1 MLRQAFSVVCKHYWN
16 STVTLDIWSNLAADT
31 PTHSIFV
38 RSSHSSNIG
47 NLLYIGNNN
56 SGDKKKKEKKKILS
70 IC

>member
-16 STVTLDIWSNLAADT
+16 STVTLDIWSNLAADI
-31 PTHSIFV
+31 PTRSIFV

-47 NLLYIGNNN
+47 NLLYIGSNN

-70 IC
+70 MC